1 MKIGLMGGTFNPIH
15 MGHLIISEF
24 LRITFPLDK
33 VIFIPSGNPPHK
45 NNDIAESNHRMS
57 MVNLATSQN
66 PFFEVSSIE
75 LKRTGKSYTIDTIKE
90 IKDIYPNDELY
101 FIIGSDSLLDL
112 TSWKDF
118 ESLISKTNFLI
129 CGRPE
134 NTEESILNKIDE
146 LTKEYNSNIIYIKG
160 PLIEISSTL
169 IRDRIKDQKSIKY
182 LVTGEVEEYIYKN
195 NLYKGDG

>member
-24 LRITFPLDK
+24 LRVTFPLDK

-75 LKRTGKSYTIDTIKE
+75 LKRAGKSYTIDTIKE

-129 CGRPE
+129 YGRPE

-146 LTKEYNSNIIYIKG
+146 LTKKYNSNIIYIKG
-160 PLIEISSTL
+160 PLIEISSTS
-169 IRDRIKDQKSIKY
+169 IRDMIKNEKSIKY
-182 LVTGEVEEYIYKN
+182 LVTEEVEKYIYKN
-195 NLYKGDG
+195 NLYKGEG

>member
-45 NNDIAESNHRMS
+45 NNDIAESDHRIA
-57 MVNLATSQN
+57 MVKLATNSN

-75 LKRTGKSYTIDTIKE
+75 LKRIGKSYTIDTIKK
-90 IKDIYPNDELY
+90 IKALYPDDELY

-112 TSWKDF
+112 TTWKDF
-118 ESLISKTNFLI
+118 ESLVTNINFLI

-134 NTEESILNKIDE
+134 NTEESIIRKIEE
-146 LTKEYNSNIIYIKG
+146 LTKKYNSNIIYIKG
-160 PLIEISSTL
+160 PLVEISSTL
-169 IRDRIKDQKSIKY
+169 IRDRIKDEKSFKY
-182 LVTGEVEEYIYKN
+182 LVPEKVENYIYEN
-195 NLYKGDG
+195 NLYKGED

>member
-45 NNDIAESNHRMS
+45 NNDIAESDHRIA
-57 MVNLATSQN
+57 MVKLATNSN

-75 LKRTGKSYTIDTIKE
+75 LKRIGKSYTIDTVKKIKAL
-90 IKDIYPNDELY
+90 YPDDELY

-112 TSWKDF
+112 TTWKDF
-118 ESLISKTNFLI
+118 ESLVTNINFLI

-134 NTEESILNKIDE
+134 NTEESIIRKVEE
-146 LTKEYNSNIIYIKG
+146 LTKKYNSNIIYIKG
-160 PLIEISSTL
+160 PLVEISSTL
-169 IRDRIKDQKSIKY
+169 IRDRIKDEKSFKY
-182 LVTGEVEEYIYKN
+182 LVPEKVENYIYEN
-195 NLYKGDG
+195 NLYKGED

>member
-90 IKDIYPNDELY
+90 IKDIYPNDQLY

>member
-1 MKIGLMGGTFNPIH
+1 
-15 MGHLIISEF
+15 
-24 LRITFPLDK
+24 
-33 VIFIPSGNPPHK
+33 VVFIPSGNPPHK
-45 NNDIAESNHRMS
+45 NNDIAESNHRMA
-57 MVNLATSQN
+57 MVNLATSLN

-118 ESLISKTNFLI
+118 ESLIKKTNFLI

-169 IRDRIKDQKSIKY
+169 IRDRIKNEKSIKY
-182 LVTGEVEEYIYKN
+182 LVTEEVEKYIYKN

>member
-45 NNDIAESNHRMS
+45 NNDIAESNHRMA

-90 IKDIYPNDELY
+90 IKDIYPNDQLY